1 MISFKHPTPPEP
13 NRKIRKLIDAYNQ
26 ENNRNICVVMK
37 PHFFSRARVKEF
49 KLFGKRIFQCGSY
62 QKRSFIFGIT
72 FGVWCISISFWKTQY
87 RIYFDKFNQRIPW
100 SHCLIDENLQKVKGA
115 QKKFTREMKN
125 FIQVELPQRGRKFRI
140 VQ

>member
-1 MISFKHPTPPEP
+1 MCSYETA
-13 NRKIRKLIDAYNQ
+13 L
-26 ENNRNICVVMK
+26 
-37 PHFFSRARVKEF
+37 FSRARVKEF
-49 KLFGKRIFQCGSY
+49 KLFGKRIFQCILS
-62 QKRSFIFGIT
+62 KT
-72 FGVWCISISFWKTQY
+72 FFYIWNYFCVW
-87 RIYFDKFNQRIPW
+87 YFDIFLENTYRLFEKFNQRIL